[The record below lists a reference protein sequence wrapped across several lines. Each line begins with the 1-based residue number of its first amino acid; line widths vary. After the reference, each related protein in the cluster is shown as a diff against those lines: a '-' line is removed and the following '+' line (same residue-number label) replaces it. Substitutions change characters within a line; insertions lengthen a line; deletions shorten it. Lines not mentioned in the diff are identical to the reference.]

1 MIAKE
6 ADFADSTWDM
16 GSYLAFVDNSDN
28 SEEQSLNDLPSDNIV
43 DSEEAFKT
51 IISGYINDIINR
63 DAAVN
68 IFYDGTN
75 ITRNEYIG
83 NGSDIVGKI
92 ANNSV
97 EIVGSKIHWHV
108 GMNENIGCI
117 LQLTDTTFSTRNLS
131 SYDDRRGNHY
141 KTVMGVPFVMDVSAN
156 TIGTFNNAVN
166 AKSTSATEKGFV
178 GCADVPIDAIVPKLL
193 TAVLKPDVSAYD
205 ISIDVLYA
213 MKIKDQ
219 LIYVEV
225 RYETNLLNGNFVG
238 LIQNT
243 NSDPA
248 RFETSSLKYGYADFG
263 DEIAPLFVDIFG
275 VEQTDMI
282 NFKKTAKKLKKKLS
296 V

>member
-16 GSYLAFVDNSDN
+16 GSYLAFAGDT
-28 SEEQSLNDLPSDNIV
+28 EEQTVENLPSDDIV

-51 IISGYINDIINR
+51 IIGGYINDVINR
-63 DAAVN
+63 DVEAN
-68 IFYDGTN
+68 IFFDGTN
-75 ITRNEYIG
+75 ITRNEYVG
-83 NGSDIVGKI
+83 NGSDIVNRI

-97 EIVGSKIHWHV
+97 EVVGVKINWHH
-108 GMNENIGCI
+108 GMNEKIGCVM
-117 LQLTDTTFSTRNLS
+117 QLTNCIYSTENTA
-131 SYDDRRGNHY
+131 YDGRWPNEHY
-141 KTVMGVPFVMDVSAN
+141 KTFMGSPYVSDVSAN
-156 TIGTFNNAVN
+156 TIGTFNNAVITQSVN
-166 AKSTSATEKGFV
+166 IIEKAFA
-178 GCADVPIDAIVPKLL
+178 GCVDVSIDTIVPDLL
-193 TAVLKPDVSAYD
+193 TAVVKPDVSAYD

-213 MKIKDQ
+213 MKTKGK
-219 LIYVEV
+219 LVYVKV
-225 RYETNLLNGNFVG
+225 TYETNLLDENFVA

-243 NSDPA
+243 NSVPA
-248 RFETSSLKYGYADFG
+248 RFDVSALKYGYADFG